1 MAEREGTGHEVL
13 AAARGGDRS
22 AFLQLLRDH
31 DRLLRVVAWQVLGD
45 RDLMDDALQEVA
57 VKAWRGLRGYRGD
70 ATVAT
75 WLGRLAYN
83 AAVDLARR
91 ERRREAAMPLDAVGS
106 PTAAAPAADADR
118 GALVPLWSRTDE
130 AADPADAV
138 GERARLRD
146 AFSLLSAEQRLTV
159 LLVDREGYDYAA
171 VAAVLGVRAGTVASR
186 LSRAH
191 AVLREALSDLRPA
204 AAPAG
209 AESSEVTP

>member
-13 AAARGGDRS
+13 AAARRGDRS

-57 VKAWRGLRGYRGD
+57 VRAWRGLRGYRGD
-70 ATVAT
+70 ATVTT

-83 AAVDLARR
+83 AAVDLVRR
-91 ERRREAAMPLDAVGS
+91 ERRRDAVTPLDAS
-106 PTAAAPAADADR
+106 ELAAHAEH
-118 GALVPLWSRTDE
+118 GASVPLWSRTDE
-130 AADPADAV
+130 AADPADAI

-146 AFSLLSAEQRLTV
+146 AFALLSAEQRLTV
-159 LLVDREGYDYAA
+159 LLIDREGYDYAA

-204 AAPAG
+204 ATPAG
-209 AESSEVTP
+209 AESSEVTS